1 MNLFEY
7 SESVRKKEEG
17 LNSVSFNNQDYLSKA
32 RTVAHYMTASTDSV
46 VDNPNLHAVRDD
58 LKKSIE
64 EGQKALAIVE
74 SAIAKMEDKN
84 ETQFD

>member
-1 MNLFEY
+1 
-7 SESVRKKEEG
+7 
-17 LNSVSFNNQDYLSKA
+17 
-32 RTVAHYMTASTDSV
+32 MTASTDGV
-46 VDNPNLHAVRDD
+46 
-58 LKKSIE
+58 E